1 LSNVLKFSIPIEP
14 DNIRINLLL
23 LSKQDVQRVLFS
35 DHYHRAHPMHYPQ
48 FLDIEISTADEG
60 GFPTSISWSLPDGQL
75 KSVLIAPD
83 DDWEPW
89 DNADPSVDIQHLL
102 DQGVSGPD
110 VIRELND
117 DLDGQTIFVDGL
129 DEDERVLEL
138 LFETYQ
144 QTLSFEV
151 ASMTQLFT
159 QQNIESLLAIR
170 NDIASELQFDLEVV
184 DDNVR
189 SLIFLYQQLNP
200 S

>member
-1 LSNVLKFSIPIEP
+1 
-14 DNIRINLLL
+14 
-23 LSKQDVQRVLFS
+23 
-35 DHYHRAHPMHYPQ
+35 MHYPQ
-48 FLDIEISTADEG
+48 FLDIEISTPDEG

-89 DNADPSVDIQHLL
+89 DNADPAVDIQHLL

-110 VIRELND
+110 VIRELSD
-117 DLDGQTIFVDGL
+117 DLDGQTVFIDGL

-138 LFETYQ
+138 LYETYQ
-144 QTLSFEV
+144 QSLSFEV
-151 ASMTQLFT
+151 ASITQLFT
-159 QQNIESLLAIR
+159 QHNIESLLAMR
-170 NDIASELQFDLEVV
+170 NDIANELQLDLEVI

-189 SLIFLYQQLNP
+189 ALIFLSQQLNP